1 MFDTSLYH
9 DPAKPKQSFAG
20 VIISCGDSVL
30 LGRKKRG
37 FGTGTA
43 PVENMELLKSRI
55 LPGRSVEP
63 QFRWED

>member
-37 FGTGTA
+37 FGTGIE
-43 PVENMELLKSRI
+43 PVEEIEFRI
-55 LPGRSVEP
+55 LPDRSVEP
-63 QFRWED
+63 QFRWQD